1 MEVNVLENLVKYYH
15 ENKISHAYLIETNNL
30 EKCYLDLLEVIKQ
43 IFCQN
48 EYNKECNK
56 CNICNLVNQNYLP
69 SLVVISP
76 DGMNIKKEQIV
87 ELKKKFSTVPIYT
100 KENIYVIKNA
110 EKLNGA
116 SANTM
121 LKFLEEPEQNILGF
135 FITNNANNV
144 ISTIRSRCEVIKVL
158 YDIHELDI
166 NNITNDINKDKFDV
180 AIEYLFKIEVEK
192 KLGIMYNRD
201 VVLNKFS
208 EREDIKTVFKIIF
221 IIYEELLK
229 KVMGLD
235 NKFDFEKINELS
247 SLDKDKVLRRINLVT
262 KFIDDIDSNVNVEL
276 LLDKFVIEL
285 GDFIE

>member
-1 MEVNVLENLVKYYH
+1 M
-15 ENKISHAYLIETNNL
+15 NK
-30 EKCYLDLLEVIKQ
+30 LL
-43 IFCQN
+43 
-48 EYNKECNK
+48 
-56 CNICNLVNQNYLP
+56 
-69 SLVVISP
+69 
-76 DGMNIKKEQIV
+76 GMNIKKEQIV

-192 KLGIMYNRD
+192 NLGIMYNRD

-285 GDFIE
+285 GDYIE

>member
-1 MEVNVLENLVKYYH
+1 MEVNVLEKLVKYYH

-285 GDFIE
+285 GDYIE

>member
-48 EYNKECNK
+48 EYKKECNK

-262 KFIDDIDSNVNVEL
+262 KFIDNIDSNVNVEL

-285 GDFIE
+285 GDYIE

>member
-1 MEVNVLENLVKYYH
+1 MEVNVLEILVKYYH

-285 GDFIE
+285 GDYIE

>member
-1 MEVNVLENLVKYYH
+1 
-15 ENKISHAYLIETNNL
+15 
-30 EKCYLDLLEVIKQ
+30 
-43 IFCQN
+43 
-48 EYNKECNK
+48 
-56 CNICNLVNQNYLP
+56 
-69 SLVVISP
+69 
-76 DGMNIKKEQIV
+76 MNIKKEQIV

-285 GDFIE
+285 GDYIE